1 MFVRR
6 GLVALLVA
14 AISWSTPA
22 PGAQAA
28 VDEPP
33 YLSDPD
39 VDPSA
44 LPAAGGTIT
53 TSVSVT
59 DDHGVDQVQALIGDS
74 EGIVMYLD
82 LEPESDARYTGTWT
96 VPSNDSPDPE
106 PYTVWFRAYD
116 DTGAEG
122 NSVSVDFTVA
132 GAPPSPSRLSLSK
145 RRLTFGPVR
154 AGRSVS
160 RTVVLR
166 NRGDGGGRVHGAIL
180 RSALPAAGTSGHVVD
195 AGAGAEGAGEGA
207 LPLGGGRSALGAA
220 AGRARRRTA
229 VGAAGGHEGHVVP
242 TAVTGRWRLTPR

>member
-1 MFVRR
+1 MLVRH

-14 AISWSTPA
+14 AISWSSPI
-22 PGAQAA
+22 AQAA
-28 VDEPP
+28 VDDPP
-33 YLSDPD
+33 YLFDAD

-44 LPAAGGTIT
+44 LPATGGLIT

-82 LEPESDARYTGTWT
+82 LEPESGSGSRYTGTWT

-132 GAPPSPSRLSLSK
+132 GTPSSTSRLSLSK

-166 NRGDGGGRVHGAIL
+166 NRGDEAVECTVRSSARRFRLPGGRE
-180 RSALPAAGTSGHVVD
+180 RSWTLAPGQAKRVTVRYRS
-195 AGAGAEGAGEGA
+195 AGAGRHWARLRVVRAD
-207 LPLGGGRSALGAA
+207 GRQPGLRVVMKGTSL
-220 AGRARRRTA
+220 RRR
-229 VGAAGGHEGHVVP
+229 
-242 TAVTGRWRLTPR
+242 

>member
-82 LEPESDARYTGTWT
+82 LEPESDSGSRYTGTWT
-96 VPSNDSPDPE
+96 VPSNDSSDPE

-132 GAPPSPSRLSLSK
+132 GSASAPSRLSLSK

-154 AGRSVS
+154 AGRVGAS
-160 RTVVLR
+160 
-166 NRGDGGGRVHGAIL
+166 DGGAAQPGRRR
-180 RSALPAAGTSGHVVD
+180 RSSARCGP
-195 AGAGAEGAGEGA
+195 
-207 LPLGGGRSALGAA
+207 PLGASGCREVGR
-220 AGRARRRTA
+220 GR
-229 VGAAGGHEGHVVP
+229 
-242 TAVTGRWRLTPR
+242 GRWRLDRRSG